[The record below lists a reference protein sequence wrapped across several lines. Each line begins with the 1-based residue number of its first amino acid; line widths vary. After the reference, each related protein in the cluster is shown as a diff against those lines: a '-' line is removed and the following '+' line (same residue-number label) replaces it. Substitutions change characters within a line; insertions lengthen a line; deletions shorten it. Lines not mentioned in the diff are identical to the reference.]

1 MATATKK
8 PFNAGPVEKSQK
20 AAAKPA
26 PAKAASKPVCEVG
39 DWLKRQGFVKV
50 DYVTVKLGELFVIK
64 PRSECP
70 WWTVQKR
77 SSTTVRW
84 FVDFDAKVPASAICK
99 FIESV

>member
-8 PFNAGPVEKSQK
+8 PFNAGPVEKPQK
-20 AAAKPA
+20 AARPA
-26 PAKAASKPVCEVG
+26 PVKAASKPVCEVAE
-39 DWLKRQGFVKV
+39 WLKRQGFVKV
-50 DYVTVKLGELFVIK
+50 DYVTLKLGELFVIK

-84 FVDFDAKVPASAICK
+84 EQGFSRDV
-99 FIESV
+99 